1 MAKTNKAFIFGLGY
15 IGQHLA
21 QSLMADGWQVAGT
34 CRSKEKQADLEGK
47 GIEAHIFTGEAP
59 MDNGPDLL
67 SGTTHLVSTLYAGGS
82 RAESED
88 DMFDYVVRYHGKD
101 LASLSSLNWAGM
113 ISATSVYGKVDGDW
127 VDETYPIKPALEGGG
142 ADVVAERQWQELRQK
157 EGVPIHIFRLTHI
170 YGPGRNQLRGV
181 VKGSVQRIDNE
192 GRFSCRIHV
201 DDIVGILR
209 ASMAKPNPGAVYN
222 MADDKPTEN
231 RVPLEYSCELMGVE
245 LPPLLPFD
253 RDKLPPRIVQLFLA
267 SRRIKNDRVKDE
279 LGYAFKY
286 PTYREGLASMVD
298 LEKAALAEE
307 RFGPGATARHG

>member
-15 IGQHLA
+15 IGQNLA
-21 QSLMADGWQVAGT
+21 QSLLADGWKVAGT
-34 CRSKEKQADLEGK
+34 CRSEEKQADLKGK

-59 MDNGPDLL
+59 MGNVTDVL
-67 SGTTHLVSTLYAGGS
+67 SSTTHLVSTLYAGGS
-82 RAESED
+82 RAEIED
-88 DMFDYVVRYHGKD
+88 DMYDYVVRYHGED
-101 LASLSSLNWAGM
+101 VASLNSLKWAGM
-113 ISATSVYGKVDGDW
+113 ISASSVYGKVDGAW
-127 VDETYPIKPALEGGG
+127 VDENYPVTPALEGGG
-142 ADVVAERQWQELRQK
+142 ADVIAERQWQELQRQR
-157 EGVPIHIFRLTHI
+157 GVPIHIFRLSHI

-181 VKGSVQRIDNE
+181 MKGSVQRIDNE

-222 MADDKPTEN
+222 LADDEPTEN

-245 LPPLLPFD
+245 PPPLMPFD
-253 RDKLPPRIVQLFLA
+253 REKLPPRIVQLFLA

-286 PTYREGLASMVD
+286 PTYREGLASLVD

-307 RFGPGATARHG
+307 RFGPGAASR